1 VGCIKKLD
9 IGCDCKNE
17 EIFIENQI
25 RCYDNDV
32 LALMQEKYKMKCELA
47 MFSLIIE
54 SLSFY

>member
-1 VGCIKKLD
+1 MKRYLLKIK
-9 IGCDCKNE
+9 
-17 EIFIENQI
+17 I

-47 MFSLIIE
+47 VFSLIIE